1 MTIRINTSYAYII
14 IIRDSKALV
23 WIVGTDPDLAALY
36 KRKYI
41 SVADSIKTSNYC
53 KLFSYLISCA
63 MYSLNREK
71 GGFVTTISAS
81 FRISMHSG
89 LLKSPSPVRGVFVGS
104 LSPKLNTYLYVDFP
118 ES

>member
-41 SVADSIKTSNYC
+41 SVADSIKTSNYNKPFIIFYELC
-53 KLFSYLISCA
+53 NVFSKQ
-63 MYSLNREK
+63 RE
-71 GGFVTTISAS
+71 GGICNYYIRF
-81 FRISMHSG
+81 F
-89 LLKSPSPVRGVFVGS
+89 
-104 LSPKLNTYLYVDFP
+104 
-118 ES
+118 